1 VPSHSIL
8 NLLRESTQLP
18 PIHIVDVGANP
29 LADVKPPYQ
38 RLMDGGAAALVAF
51 EPDPVAFEKLK
62 ALKQTHATYLPVA
75 VGDGKPHRLRICQM
89 SGMNSLLAPNFDLLN
104 LTHRHGIW
112 AQVKDVVDV
121 YTKRLDDLVEIEG
134 LDYLKIDIQGSE
146 LLVFENATEKL
157 KDCLVVHTEVM
168 FVPMYEDQPLFS
180 EQELFLRRFGLQ
192 VHKFFEMQGHVL
204 KPFAVRGD
212 DHAPLSQVFWA
223 DVVFVKDITR
233 LERLR
238 PEQLLKLA
246 IILHEVYGSFDVAH
260 LAFAAYDRAVGAALA
275 PKYKAFL
282 IPGAQAA

>member
-1 VPSHSIL
+1 VPNRSIL
-8 NLLRESTQLP
+8 DLLRDSIQLP

-38 RLMDGGAAALVAF
+38 GLMDDGAAALVAF
-51 EPDPVAFEKLK
+51 EPDPVAFEQLK
-62 ALKQTHATYLPVA
+62 ALKQPLATYLPVA
-75 VGDGKPHRLRICQM
+75 IGDGKAHRLRICQM

-112 AQVKDVVDV
+112 AKVQDVVDV
-121 YTKRLDDLVEIEG
+121 YTKRLDDLVEIEA
-134 LDYLKIDIQGSE
+134 LDYLKIDVQGSE
-146 LLVFENATEKL
+146 LLVFENATERL

-168 FVPMYEDQPLFS
+168 FVPMYEGQPLFS
-180 EQELFLRRFGLQ
+180 EQELFLRKFGLQ

-212 DHAPLSQVFWA
+212 NHAPLSQVFWA